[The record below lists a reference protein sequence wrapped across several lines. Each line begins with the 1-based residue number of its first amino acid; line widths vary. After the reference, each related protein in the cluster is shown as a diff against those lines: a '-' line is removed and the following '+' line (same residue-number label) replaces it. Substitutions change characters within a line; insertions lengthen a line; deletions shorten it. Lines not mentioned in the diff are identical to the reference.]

1 LRKLGI
7 IGGMSWVSTAMYYD
21 QINRIVQKR
30 AAPMASAPLLIESL
44 DFCQLY
50 ALREERDWQRAASVL
65 IESAKRL
72 EGAGAEALIIGANSM
87 HRLYDDVAAS
97 VNIPILHIAEYVGL
111 ALKRAGHTNA
121 ALLGTRNVM
130 TESFYRK
137 RLVAH
142 GIDLLPPNLDFV
154 EMLDKIIYDELMV
167 GRVSREAQRTM
178 KTIIT
183 NKAKDGAEAIVLA
196 CTELDLVV
204 DVDANILPV
213 FDSTR
218 IHCEAAA
225 DWILEQESALVLGSS
240 KAAGILAHSRAT
252 RVYPSGPTPE
262 GRCGF
267 SHGNVIGIIR
277 VFGSHRWTLGAAPL
291 PPPITRGRPHIF
303 RPIP

>member
-1 LRKLGI
+1 
-7 IGGMSWVSTAMYYD
+7 
-21 QINRIVQKR
+21 
-30 AAPMASAPLLIESL
+30 MASAPLLIESL

-50 ALREERDWQRAASVL
+50 ALVEERDWQRAADVL
-65 IESAKRL
+65 IDSAKRL
-72 EGAGAEALIIGANSM
+72 EGSGAGALLIGANSR
-87 HRLYDDVAAS
+87 HRLYDDVAAA

-142 GIDLLPPNLDFV
+142 GIDLLPPNLDYV

-167 GRVSREAQRTM
+167 GKITREAERTM

-183 NKAKDGAEAIVLA
+183 NKAQEGAQAIVLA

-204 DVDANILPV
+204 DVDANVLPV
-213 FDSTR
+213 FESTR

-225 DWILEQESALVLGSS
+225 DWILEQEMV
-240 KAAGILAHSRAT
+240 
-252 RVYPSGPTPE
+252 
-262 GRCGF
+262 
-267 SHGNVIGIIR
+267 N
-277 VFGSHRWTLGAAPL
+277 
-291 PPPITRGRPHIF
+291 
-303 RPIP
+303 